1 MATEIDATVTVM
13 ATSDTEALLADH
25 QRTKSG
31 DGSAA
36 GAKGGC
42 LILFRVSH

>member
-1 MATEIDATVTVM
+1 MATEFDATVTVM

-36 GAKGGC
+36 GAKGGATR
-42 LILFRVSH
+42 LI